1 MMVTA
6 PYCSNKHTLRYCRHT
21 LMALPRLCTYKV
33 AAADLVHDEII
44 CVFMLLIAPA
54 GRADADAGAQSH
66 EPQ

>member
-1 MMVTA
+1 
-6 PYCSNKHTLRYCRHT
+6 
-21 LMALPRLCTYKV
+21 MALPRLCTYKV

-54 GRADADAGAQSH
+54 LAAADADAGAQSH